1 MSTNNADAIIFNGTK
16 KPLEKKNFPLSS
28 EIGDNEVIVEISL
41 TTVCGSDVHTWL
53 GHRPFPTPCILG
65 HEMVGKVI
73 KLGAC
78 VKNDFSGNKLNEG
91 DRIVWSMTVCCK
103 ECFFC
108 KHNLPQKCTKLF
120 KYGHEKSDV
129 SPFFSGGFAEYII
142 LKESSDIFKIPDE
155 LSNEEVS
162 PLMCAGACVLNG
174 LNLAEFAD
182 CNHLVVQ
189 GCGALGLYACAFGK
203 ALGAKKIIAI
213 DRNESRLDFAK
224 EFGADYTILVNNNS
238 ESIEQV
244 KKITKDQG
252 VDYVVEVTGDP
263 NVINPGIEMLRV
275 GGKYILLGAIYPGS
289 DFTVDSSK
297 IIRNAIKI
305 IGLHNYSPKYLKDAM
320 NLVKQSKN
328 KYPFKKLV
336 GPNFDFSVQG
346 VENAFKSLDSKK
358 SLRPS
363 IIPS

>member
-16 KPLEKKNFPLSS
+16 KPLEKKNFPLASD
-28 EIGDNEVIVEISL
+28 IGDNEVIVEISL

-174 LNLAEFAD
+174 LNLAEFTD

-189 GCGALGLYACAFGK
+189 GCGALGLYACAFG
-203 ALGAKKIIAI
+203 
-213 DRNESRLDFAK
+213 
-224 EFGADYTILVNNNS
+224 
-238 ESIEQV
+238 
-244 KKITKDQG
+244 
-252 VDYVVEVTGDP
+252 
-263 NVINPGIEMLRV
+263 
-275 GGKYILLGAIYPGS
+275 
-289 DFTVDSSK
+289 
-297 IIRNAIKI
+297 
-305 IGLHNYSPKYLKDAM
+305 
-320 NLVKQSKN
+320 
-328 KYPFKKLV
+328 
-336 GPNFDFSVQG
+336 
-346 VENAFKSLDSKK
+346 
-358 SLRPS
+358 
-363 IIPS
+363 